1 MIVNTF
7 GYLNSFI
14 YLCHVNEQQMLIDQG
29 KPSPTNDWK
38 LKDIIKKKHIK
49 MNSLREIA
57 NELKNTNVELTKESR
72 MEYAKAIKKLVPT
85 VDGHA
90 YLSDIAKKWLDTVAR
105 VIGTD
110 SNELGQED
118 RNVMARLLEVA
129 ATLVENPTPR
139 CIKISKDYY
148 NSLVND
154 SKIEE
159 LIVGRYRKMAK
170 LESGEVVIY
179 EINAQRILKSHQIR
193 CLYALEGV
201 ISTDADNYTT
211 NKI

>member
-1 MIVNTF
+1 M
-7 GYLNSFI
+7 NSF
-14 YLCHVNEQQMLIDQG
+14 
-29 KPSPTNDWK
+29 
-38 LKDIIKKKHIK
+38 
-49 MNSLREIA
+49 REIA
-57 NELKNTNVELTKESR
+57 NELKNTNVELTNENR
-72 MEYAKAIKKLVPT
+72 CEYAKAIKKLAHT

-90 YLSDIAKKWLDTVAR
+90 DLSDIAKKWLDTVAR

-139 CIKISKDYY
+139 CIKTSKDDY

-159 LIVGRYRKMAK
+159 FIVGRYRKMAK
-170 LESGEVVIY
+170 IESGEVVIY
-179 EINAQRILKSHQIR
+179 EINA
-193 CLYALEGV
+193 
-201 ISTDADNYTT
+201 
-211 NKI
+211 

>member
-1 MIVNTF
+1 MK
-7 GYLNSFI
+7 SF
-14 YLCHVNEQQMLIDQG
+14 
-29 KPSPTNDWK
+29 
-38 LKDIIKKKHIK
+38 
-49 MNSLREIA
+49 REIA

-90 YLSDIAKKWLDTVAR
+90 DLSDIAKKYLDGITS

-110 SNELGQED
+110 SNELGKED
-118 RNVMARLLEVA
+118 RIVIARLLDVA
-129 ATLVENPTPR
+129 ATLVDNPTPR
-139 CIKISKDYY
+139 CIKTSKADY

-159 LIVGRYRKMAK
+159 LIVGKYRKMAK

-179 EINAQRILKSHQIR
+179 EINA
-193 CLYALEGV
+193 
-201 ISTDADNYTT
+201 
-211 NKI
+211 

>member
-1 MIVNTF
+1 MK
-7 GYLNSFI
+7 SF
-14 YLCHVNEQQMLIDQG
+14 
-29 KPSPTNDWK
+29 
-38 LKDIIKKKHIK
+38 
-49 MNSLREIA
+49 REIA
-57 NELKNTNVELTKESR
+57 NEFKSTNVELTKESR

-90 YLSDIAKKWLDTVAR
+90 DLSDIAKKCLDGIAR

-118 RNVMARLLEVA
+118 RNVIARLLEVA

-139 CIKISKDYY
+139 CIKTSKADY

-159 LIVGRYRKMAK
+159 LIAGRYRKMAK
-170 LESGEVVIY
+170 LGSGEVVIY
-179 EINAQRILKSHQIR
+179 EI
-193 CLYALEGV
+193 E
-201 ISTDADNYTT
+201 
-211 NKI
+211 